1 MPDYPRLGEDPQ
13 LMLWTRRDLA
23 PGWTPPACT
32 PWKNGAATIV
42 VGLAGHFR
50 YAGSA
55 DALLAR
61 IGAISS
67 LSEVRYWSVTDKQWN
82 GMFTRAVALD
92 GPDARKPRGDF
103 SAAELRAG
111 GDFYFVAADNRSG
124 KDAVSRLR
132 VIRADGEH
140 FVLETEN
147 VTALRWTIF
156 TYAAPGS
163 FQTWYFLDREAGG
176 GWRFYSLTR
185 VLYANALLGGI
196 IPTNSYINRSV
207 AMYRHFLGLPTD
219 QGPPAAP

>member
-1 MPDYPRLGEDPQ
+1 MERHVHARRGAGRPRSP
-13 LMLWTRRDLA
+13 
-23 PGWTPPACT
+23 
-32 PWKNGAATIV
+32 
-42 VGLAGHFR
+42 
-50 YAGSA
+50 
-55 DALLAR
+55 
-61 IGAISS
+61 
-67 LSEVRYWSVTDKQWN
+67 
-82 GMFTRAVALD
+82 
-92 GPDARKPRGDF
+92 RKPRGDF

-124 KDAVSRLR
+124 KDAVSRLH

-207 AMYRHFLGLPTD
+207 AMYRHFLGVPHRSGTAGGAVASHVTPGRLRPI
-219 QGPPAAP
+219 P

>member
-1 MPDYPRLGEDPQ
+1 MRGDNSKPWFNVVSAARVRPKLNSNSA
-13 LMLWTRRDLA
+13 TRIQTA
-23 PGWTPPACT
+23 P
-32 PWKNGAATIV
+32 K
-42 VGLAGHFR
+42 
-50 YAGSA
+50 
-55 DALLAR
+55 
-61 IGAISS
+61 
-67 LSEVRYWSVTDKQWN
+67 
-82 GMFTRAVALD
+82 
-92 GPDARKPRGDF
+92 RGDF
-103 SAAELRAG
+103 SAAELRDG

-185 VLYANALLGGI
+185 VLYANTVLGGI
-196 IPTNSYINRSV
+196 IPTDSYINRSV
-207 AMYRHFLGLPTD
+207 AMYRHFLGVPTD